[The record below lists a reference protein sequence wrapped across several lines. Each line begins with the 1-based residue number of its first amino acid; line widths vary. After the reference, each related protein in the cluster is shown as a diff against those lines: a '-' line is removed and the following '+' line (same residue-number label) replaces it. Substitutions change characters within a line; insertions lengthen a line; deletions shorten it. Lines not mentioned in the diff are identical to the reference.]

1 MSEKAVQQQPSSK
14 GKLKFIIGAIIGAF
28 LFLAP
33 IPTGDGGFNIPLG
46 FGIDWLNS
54 VLIINMP
61 AGLEVNWLSPVFLDD
76 YGILETLDLRL
87 VLAYIFIIVSFL
99 MTLVAYI
106 FKPRF
111 IMENEKV
118 KEVLMTSPLYAIT
131 RLIAFFAM
139 TFTIF
144 NITFGTYVEDGS
156 WLVNLPYTLSTAFI
170 DRWDGAGLMVFDL
183 ITGLTTIFLLL
194 AFCIPILT
202 EFGLM
207 EFIGVLIKKFVNK
220 FFTLPGRAS
229 VDLAASWFGSSAV
242 SVILTRGQHEKGF
255 YTGRE
260 AVAICVNFAFVSL
273 PFSLV
278 IAGAVGVQSHF
289 ALWYLMISIVCIILG
304 VITPRIWPL
313 KQIPDT
319 YLEGVDKQID
329 EEVEV
334 GESRFRK
341 ALFLASERAEQ
352 TTANDVIFGGL
363 HGWFS
368 AFLDLFPV
376 IVAWGTIALM
386 INNLT
391 PFIDWIAWPM
401 GLLLE
406 VFQVPGGSDYAA
418 ITVIGF
424 IDMFLPAI
432 FLGEETYFNT
442 RFILG
447 ALSIVQ
453 IIYMAETGVLILKS
467 KMPIGFG
474 KLFIVF
480 IMRTVMALPLI
491 VLFTWIFSALGLI

>member
-1 MSEKAVQQQPSSK
+1 MSEKTIHQPSST
-14 GKLKFIIGAIIGAF
+14 GKLKFFIGAIIGAF

-46 FGIDWLNS
+46 LAITWLN
-54 VLIINMP
+54 
-61 AGLEVNWLSPVFLDD
+61 
-76 YGILETLDLRL
+76 DLFEGPLLLNLGENISGDIR
-87 VLAYIFIIVSFL
+87 VWLAYSFIIISFF

-106 FKPRF
+106 FKPKF

-144 NITFGTYVEDGS
+144 NITFGTYVEGREGLE
-156 WLVNLPYTLSTAFI
+156 WLLNLPYILSTAFI

>member
-1 MSEKAVQQQPSSK
+1 MSEKTVQQPSSR
-14 GKLKFIIGAIIGAF
+14 GKLKFIIGAVIGAF

-46 FGIDWLNS
+46 FGIEWLNGILNIS
-54 VLIINMP
+54 MP
-61 AGLEVNWLSPVFLDD
+61 DGLYISWLNPALLND
-76 YGILETLDLRL
+76 YGMLETLDLRL
-87 VLAYIFIIVSFL
+87 FLAYTFIIISFI
-99 MTLVAYI
+99 MTLAAYI
-106 FKPRF
+106 FKPKF

-131 RLIAFFAM
+131 RLVAFFAM

-144 NITFGTYVEDGS
+144 NITFGTEGT
-156 WLVNLPYTLSTAFI
+156 WLYTLSTAFI

-202 EFGLM
+202 DFGLM

-220 FFTLPGRAS
+220 LFTLPGRAS

-242 SVILTRGQHEKGF
+242 SVILTRDQHEKGY

-278 IAGAVGVQSHF
+278 IAGAVGVESHF

-304 VITPRIWPL
+304 IITPRIWPL

-329 EEVEV
+329 EEVEE
-334 GESRFRK
+334 GESRFKK
-341 ALFLASERAEQ
+341 ALFLASERAER
-352 TTANDVIFGGL
+352 TTAGDVLAGGL
-363 HGWFS
+363 NGWFS

-376 IVAWGTIALM
+376 IVAWGTVALV

-391 PFIDWIAWPM
+391 PLIEWIAWPM
-401 GLLLE
+401 GWLLE
-406 VFQVPGGSDYAA
+406 LFRVPGGTDYAV

-432 FLGEETYFNT
+432 FLGNETYFNT

-467 KMPIGFG
+467 KMPIGLG

-480 IMRTVMALPLI
+480 LMRTVMALPLI